1 MQTAMRRVRQLETV
15 RRVSDE
21 EERRRAER
29 LAAAERRLKENEAK
43 LTELTSYQ
51 GGYVNDFAKRVSGGL
66 DGARI
71 SQFQAFLTR
80 LGEAVRQQREIVER
94 ARAERDAQLAR
105 WREAAQRAQ
114 MVGRVVKSREDE
126 VRRDVEREEQ
136 RESDERGLETHRR
149 RGEP

>member
-94 ARAERDAQLAR
+94 ARVERDAQLAR

>member
-126 VRRDVEREEQ
+126 VRRDVERQEQ

>member
-94 ARAERDAQLAR
+94 ARAERDAQLAS

-126 VRRDVEREEQ
+126 VRRDVERQEQ